1 MFVLIP
7 SPHTWYKDITKDYLG
22 NHKGILRNP

>member
-7 SPHTWYKDITKDYLG
+7 SPHTWYKDTKDYLG
-22 NHKGILRNP
+22 NHKGILRTP